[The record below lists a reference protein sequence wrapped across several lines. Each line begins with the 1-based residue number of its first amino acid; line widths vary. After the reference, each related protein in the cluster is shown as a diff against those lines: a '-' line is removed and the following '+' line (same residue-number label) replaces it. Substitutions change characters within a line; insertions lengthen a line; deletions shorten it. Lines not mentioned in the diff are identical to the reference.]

1 VTREAR
7 PPLWFWCLPALVT
20 ALRMVP
26 LLSLRFAAP
35 PPGRSFLGISYLPV
49 DFLQY
54 AAFSR
59 QVVADGAFLFAN
71 PFTTEPQ
78 SPRFLLLFHWAV
90 GLAGRITGL
99 PVIDVF
105 EWSRVPLIF
114 GFFATLWWFLRP
126 ILPDPRDRLAAAVL
140 AGFAG
145 GLESFVSP
153 LASAWL
159 PNDFYL
165 RFRADTWMLNGW
177 SVSASFYNPLWTAGL
192 TLALLVLRPL
202 LFSPERSRRALA
214 TSGAAFALLFFVHPY
229 TAIGVGAIAATSPL
243 LTRLARERLDRRRQ
257 LVNAAVLGS
266 ALVVIGGISLWQL
279 QDPVYRRSTGGV
291 FGPQNVSA
299 LWYPLTLGLL
309 GALAA
314 LGARRWVVAR
324 HPARAPIFGWIAAVA
339 LLHWLPFLNGYKFV
353 FLLPLPVCILAAPVA
368 REWLGQLRAAA
379 AWRRGPALIAGVALF
394 GGALVQTVAAV
405 RSTQTVGSVPS
416 DLMGMVRLLERQPVG
431 NALVPAGLGNILPAF
446 TSHRVWAG
454 HPFLTPN
461 YFARAALLERF
472 ASDPAAAQQ
481 LGDTLRT
488 QRIRYLVVPARS
500 ADRLE
505 QQLGLGVAQRRRLGR
520 LQLLVLEP
528 APR

>member
-1 VTREAR
+1 
-7 PPLWFWCLPALVT
+7 
-20 ALRMVP
+20 MVP

-229 TAIGVGAIAATSPL
+229 TAIGVGAIAASSPL

-353 FLLPLPVCILAAPVA
+353 FLLPLPVCVLAAPVA
-368 REWLGQLRAAA
+368 RDWLGRVRSGGFS
-379 AWRRGPALIAGVALF
+379 RRGLALLAGVALF
-394 GGALVQTVAAV
+394 GGAGLQTLSAV
-405 RSTQTVGSVPS
+405 RSTRSVGSVPS
-416 DLMGMVRLLERQPVG
+416 DLMGMTRILEREPAG
-431 NALVPAGLGNILPAF
+431 NALVPPGLGNLLPAF
-446 TSHRVWAG
+446 TSHRVWVG

-461 YFARAALLERF
+461 YFARAELFDRLT
-472 ASDPAAAQQ
+472 SDPAYAQQ
-481 LGDTLRT
+481 LGDTLRK
-488 QRIRYLVVPARS
+488 QRIRYLVVPTRS
-500 ADRLE
+500 ADRLVR
-505 QQLGLGVAQRRRLGR
+505 QLGLDVAQRRRHGR
-520 LQLLVLEP
+520 LELLVL
-528 APR
+528 ADR